1 MRALLL
7 TATKGAITA
16 RRGCEQLFTEIWAEI
31 INSFHSLVDSHE
43 MERSG
48 LRVMRHRC
56 RGTEGKAHGKLP
68 AGDVSSGLSSGTG
81 GSDYFYLSFC
91 QELAAQ
97 T

>member
-16 RRGCEQLFTEIWAEI
+16 RCGCEQLFTEIQAEI

-48 LRVMRHRC
+48 LRAMRRWC
-56 RGTEGKAHGKLP
+56 RGTDPHGKLP
-68 AGDVSSGLSSGTG
+68 AGDVSASLSSATG
-81 GSDYFYLSFC
+81 GSEYFCLSFC